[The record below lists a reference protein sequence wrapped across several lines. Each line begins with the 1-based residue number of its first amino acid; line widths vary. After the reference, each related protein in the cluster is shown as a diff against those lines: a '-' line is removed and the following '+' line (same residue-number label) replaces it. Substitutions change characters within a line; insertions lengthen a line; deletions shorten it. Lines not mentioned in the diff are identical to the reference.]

1 VQLAIARKLQGVTT
15 VGNQISVLGGRNGA
29 AASGD
34 VEVLT
39 VTGGRV
45 TAAQTRADLPGELR
59 DGGRSAA
66 CNGRVLLSG
75 GDENSNRSRRAN
87 ETLLQSLD
95 ANPRAIS
102 FLVNPI
108 QRAFHVVESVDNM
121 VFVISGDAAQGI
133 TASVQAFNCDS
144 LNLNANGG
152 NRGDLDGMAWVQRA
166 PIPTAVLFAG
176 GTAVGQQIVV
186 TGGRGSDTGP
196 ALNTTQIYDV
206 TANSWKMGAPMP
218 TARFGHEVVRLND
231 TEVMAVGGNDGQS
244 ALTTVE
250 IYNVMTDQWRTA
262 TSLPMPLTN
271 ARGDNVGDNQV
282 VIVGGTR
289 GIGPND
295 ASLSEILEFSLN

>member
-1 VQLAIARKLQGVTT
+1 MKTLTQKFAIGLGVAAAVGLAAGNVQAQEGTWTVSSVQLAIARKLQGVTT

-108 QRAFHVVESVDNM
+108 QRFP
-121 VFVISGDAAQGI
+121 
-133 TASVQAFNCDS
+133 
-144 LNLNANGG
+144 
-152 NRGDLDGMAWVQRA
+152 R
-166 PIPTAVLFAG
+166 
-176 GTAVGQQIVV
+176 
-186 TGGRGSDTGP
+186 
-196 ALNTTQIYDV
+196 
-206 TANSWKMGAPMP
+206 
-218 TARFGHEVVRLND
+218 
-231 TEVMAVGGNDGQS
+231 
-244 ALTTVE
+244 
-250 IYNVMTDQWRTA
+250 
-262 TSLPMPLTN
+262 
-271 ARGDNVGDNQV
+271 
-282 VIVGGTR
+282 R
-289 GIGPND
+289 GIRRQHGLRD
-295 ASLSEILEFSLN
+295 QR